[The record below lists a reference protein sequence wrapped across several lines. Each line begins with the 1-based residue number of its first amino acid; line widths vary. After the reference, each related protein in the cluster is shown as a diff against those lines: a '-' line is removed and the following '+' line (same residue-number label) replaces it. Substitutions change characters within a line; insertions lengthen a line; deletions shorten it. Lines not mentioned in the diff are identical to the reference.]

1 VPTNQELK
9 EQQRRQ
15 WSGNAVT
22 WDGMHER
29 LEREMAAVTAW
40 LCREARV
47 APGMRVLDLACGSGH
62 PALEIARLVQPGGS
76 VVATDLVEEMVQ
88 ATARR
93 AGEAGLS
100 NLEARV
106 MDLEAIEY
114 AEESFDA
121 ATCRFGVMF
130 CPSPALALAEVR
142 RVLKPGARF
151 AFSVWDMPEKSPGQ
165 TIFGQ
170 ALRRAGRDTG
180 PPPDFDAPGIY
191 QLAPAGKLEAL
202 LREAGFA
209 AARVESM
216 PLDFEYESTEALW
229 GRLMARPGPQR
240 IIAQEMTPDEVGRV
254 KAALAE
260 LAAPYTRDGVIHLQT
275 TPLCAVARK

>member
-15 WSGNAVT
+15 WSGNAAT

-62 PALEIARLVQPGGS
+62 PALEIARLVRPGGS
-76 VVATDLVEEMVQ
+76 VVATDLVQEMVQ

-93 AGEAGLS
+93 AREAGLD
-100 NLEARV
+100 NLEAHV

-114 AEESFDA
+114 PDGSFDA

-130 CPSPALALAEVR
+130 CPTP
-142 RVLKPGARF
+142 VLKPGARF

-170 ALRRAGRDTG
+170 AMRRAGRDSG

-191 QLAPAGKLEAL
+191 QLAAPGKLEAV
-202 LREAGFA
+202 LREAGFDD
-209 AARVESM
+209 ARVESM
-216 PLDFEYESTEALW
+216 PLDFEYESLEALW

-240 IIAQEMTPDEVGRV
+240 AIAQEMSADEAERV